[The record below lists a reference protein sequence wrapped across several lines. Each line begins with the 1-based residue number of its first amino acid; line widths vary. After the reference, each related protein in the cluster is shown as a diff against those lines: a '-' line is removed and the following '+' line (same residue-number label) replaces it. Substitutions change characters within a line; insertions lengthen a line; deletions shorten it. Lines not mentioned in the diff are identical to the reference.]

1 MTTRDE
7 RLSALQDAVDTW
19 ADNEVS
25 RLEEEVSFLQS
36 IFDGRTDGGELAD
49 YITEEASS
57 LLQDEVNAFLVE

>member
-1 MTTRDE
+1 MADRDD
-7 RLSALQDAVDTW
+7 RLTALQDAVDTW
-19 ADNEVS
+19 ANGEVE

-36 IFDGRTDGGELAD
+36 VFSGRTNGGELAD